1 MVHGMNVDT
10 GQKSWLTP
18 PRIINALGT
27 FSLDPCC
34 PPKMPWR
41 TATRM
46 VCRPDDGLA
55 VDWTG
60 KRVWLN
66 PPYGRESIPFLRKM
80 CGQVEDGGGVALLFG
95 RTDTKAWHELV
106 FPYAKAI
113 MFIQGRIKFHHADG
127 SVEGSANAP
136 SSLVA
141 YSEYDA
147 YMLYQAVTT
156 GKIKG
161 TIARP
166 WFCQT

>member
-41 TATRM
+41 TATHM

-80 CGQVEDGGGVALLFG
+80 CGQVEDGGGG
-95 RTDTKAWHELV
+95 TSIRTYRHKGMARTC
-106 FPYAKAI
+106 I
-113 MFIQGRIKFHHADG
+113 SIR
-127 SVEGSANAP
+127 EGNH
-136 SSLVA
+136 VH
-141 YSEYDA
+141 
-147 YMLYQAVTT
+147 
-156 GKIKG
+156 
-161 TIARP
+161 ARP
-166 WFCQT
+166 HKVPSCRRFRSGKRKRTIIASGILGV